1 MKILTQAIKLLE
13 LLVQLADAANGFI
26 NYFNSYLLF

>member
-1 MKILTQAIKLLE
+1 MKILTQTIRLLE

-26 NYFNSYLLF
+26 DHFNSYLLF